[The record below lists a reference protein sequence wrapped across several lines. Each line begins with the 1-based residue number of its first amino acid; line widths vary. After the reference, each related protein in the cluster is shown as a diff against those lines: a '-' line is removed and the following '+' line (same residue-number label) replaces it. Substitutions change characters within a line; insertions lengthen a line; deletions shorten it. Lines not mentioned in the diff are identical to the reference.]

1 MKFVLY
7 YLIVAIFILSC
18 KSEDKD
24 STKDQS
30 EQMMNQQVSP
40 QPATSSI
47 SISDDVLIEIDASI
61 ENYSNELTS
70 SLKKYKSNNSLTNKS
85 ELIESYVR
93 FADYMQYESSVSPM
107 KGKYRKALSL
117 YRKALELDNGN
128 SKVMAEIT
136 QIEDIYRNMGRPI
149 PTD

>member
-107 KGKYRKALSL
+107 KRKYRKALSL

-136 QIEDIYRNMGRPI
+136 QIEDIYRNMGRQI